1 MNATSVVLDCA
12 ALSDLADGET
22 QRPSSITRA
31 ILRVA
36 WERGH
41 HVLVPAVVCAEA
53 CRGQAR
59 TRAVEA
65 LLARH
70 APDRHQ
76 SKPIRVVDT
85 DFEMARVVGTVLF
98 SGSAG
103 SEDLVDAHL
112 VSICINRGGGVIL
125 TSDPSDL
132 VRLSA
137 PFLGVKI
144 FVRKI

>member
-1 MNATSVVLDCA
+1 MSATSVVLDCA
-12 ALSDLADGET
+12 ALSDLADAET
-22 QRPSSITRA
+22 RRPSLETRA

-41 HVLVPAVVCAEA
+41 QVLVPAVVCAEA

-70 APDRHQ
+70 APDQHQ
-76 SKPIRVVDT
+76 LRPIRVIDT
-85 DFEMARVVGTVLF
+85 NFDMARVVGAVLF
-98 SGSAG
+98 AGNAG
-103 SEDLVDAHL
+103 SEDLVGAHL

-132 VRLSA
+132 HRLSA
-137 PFLGVKI
+137 PFLGVRI
-144 FVRKI
+144 FARKI